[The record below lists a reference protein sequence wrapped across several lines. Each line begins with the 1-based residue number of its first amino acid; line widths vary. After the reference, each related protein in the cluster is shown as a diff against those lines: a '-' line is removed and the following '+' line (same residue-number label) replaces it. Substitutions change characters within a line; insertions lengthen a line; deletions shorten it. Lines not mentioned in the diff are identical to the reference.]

1 MQIKLI
7 EYIIIYIY
15 HQFRIVLIQFDHTKC
30 IVAGIWLK
38 FRNIFKEIEK
48 IHEIC
53 KLCKLSH

>member
-7 EYIIIYIY
+7 EYIIIYFY

-38 FRNIFKEIEK
+38 FRNIFKEIGK

-53 KLCKLSH
+53 KLY